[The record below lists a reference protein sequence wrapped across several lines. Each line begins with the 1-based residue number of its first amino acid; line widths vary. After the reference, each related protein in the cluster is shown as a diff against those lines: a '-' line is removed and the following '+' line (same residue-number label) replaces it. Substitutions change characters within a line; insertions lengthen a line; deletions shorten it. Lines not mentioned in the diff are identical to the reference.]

1 MAAPT
6 ELSDRDPAIDALD
19 PDTRQRLGELWR
31 ERAATEM
38 GAGWAFSVVVTALY
52 ELGADAEVLALATR
66 GAHDEVRHAR
76 LCAHLASVYLGEPVE
91 ARPPE
96 RIEMPIHDGASERT
110 RKQLHVVGLAISETL
125 AAGFLQACLAECEA
139 ELPATV
145 ARAHL
150 EDDIAHAR
158 VGWAHMASEVFAP
171 ERESVRP
178 WVPRL
183 IEANLRHWRRRIA
196 ELPVVPAHGYPAH
209 ETLTNALEETA
220 RDVLV
225 PGFRHVGL

>member
-1 MAAPT
+1 M
-6 ELSDRDPAIDALD
+6 ELPKSDPAIDALD
-19 PDTRQRLGELWR
+19 GATRRRLGELWR

-38 GAGWAFSVVVTALY
+38 GAGWAFARVVTALY

-76 LCAHLASVYLGEPVE
+76 LCAHLAGVYLGEPIE

-96 RIEMPIHDGASERT
+96 RIEMPAHEGANERT

-125 AAGFLQACLAECEA
+125 AAGFLQACLAGCEA
-139 ELPATV
+139 ELPKAV

-158 VGWAHMASEVFAP
+158 VGWAHMASKAFAP
-171 ERESVRP
+171 ERNAVRP

-183 IEANLRHWRRRIA
+183 IEANLRHWRARIA
-196 ELPVVPAHGYPAH
+196 ELPVVPAHGYPEH
-209 ETLTNALEETA
+209 EALTGALEETA

>member
-1 MAAPT
+1 MSAPL
-6 ELSDRDPAIDALD
+6 ELPDHDPAIDALD
-19 PDTRQRLGELWR
+19 AETRRRLGELWR

-38 GAGWAFSVVVTALY
+38 GAGWAFALVVTELY
-52 ELGADAEVLALATR
+52 ALGADTRVLALATR
-66 GAHDEVRHAR
+66 GAHDEVRHAQ

-91 ARPPE
+91 ARPAE
-96 RIEMPIHDGASERT
+96 PIALPLHEGADERT
-110 RKQLHVVGLAISETL
+110 RMQLHVVGLAISETL
-125 AAGFLQACLAECEA
+125 AAGFLQACLARCEA
-139 ELPATV
+139 ALPELV

-158 VGWAHMASEVFAP
+158 VGWAHMASSAFAP
-171 ERESVRP
+171 ERAAVAP

-183 IEANLRHWRRRIA
+183 IEANLRHWRTRIA

-209 ETLTNALEETA
+209 EALTAALEETA
-220 RDVLV
+220 RDVLL